1 MHLKEFR
8 DKLCGITKNVYHFMV
23 PEEKESYIVWNET
36 GIEHQF
42 CDNICLNKNHL
53 VKVSYRT
60 KKEYDEIP
68 SKIEQMFDDSGI
80 YYSNC
85 KIQFDID
92 TGIIYYTW
100 EVRFIG

>member
-1 MHLKEFR
+1 MNLKEFR
-8 DKLCGITKNVYHFMV
+8 DKLCEITENVYHFIV
-23 PEEKESYIVWNET
+23 PTEKESYIVWNET

-42 CDNICLNKNHL
+42 SDNVCCHRNYVAKI
-53 VKVSYRT
+53 SYRT

-68 SKIEQMFDDSGI
+68 EKIEQMFDAEQI
-80 YYSNC
+80 YYSAC

-92 TGIIYYTW
+92 TNIIYYTW